1 MKGLP
6 KHMNSK
12 YDYLYIKETLPDDE
26 WKPYWRAL
34 LTESKTW
41 VDLGEINESEAVTDN
56 AHKIEHFTEKN
67 NDGTEKAT
75 VHQYELRTD
84 MSSDMIRLG
93 FTAAEVRTALGEA
106 VQ

>member
-41 VDLGEINESEAVTDN
+41 VDLGEINEADAIVDDT
-56 AHKIEHFTEKN
+56 HKIEHFTEKD

-75 VHQYELRTD
+75 VHQYQLRTD
-84 MSSDMIRLG
+84 PSSDMVKMG
-93 FTAAEVRTALGEA
+93 FTEDEINDALKGI
-106 VQ
+106 